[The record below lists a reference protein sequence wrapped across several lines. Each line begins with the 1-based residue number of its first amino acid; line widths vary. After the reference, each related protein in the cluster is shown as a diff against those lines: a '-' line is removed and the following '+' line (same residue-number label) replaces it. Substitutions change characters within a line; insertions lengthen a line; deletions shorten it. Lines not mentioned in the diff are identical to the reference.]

1 MACVIENVVRARK
14 ATENEIAAGLS
25 ESERRGRD
33 TNAMD
38 SAKPSTLTWA
48 HVVPTQR
55 KRKLVSSKA
64 EGGEDIKRAR
74 LSPCSTAGNVHHALY
89 TPRRKHR
96 INEVYLK
103 NVFIFKLTDKL
114 DIKIFG
120 SFQ

>member
-1 MACVIENVVRARK
+1 MYVYIYDTRIRTRARTYIRKVACVIGNVVRARK

-38 SAKPSTLTWA
+38 SAEPSTLTWA

-64 EGGEDIKRAR
+64 GGGGDIKRAR
-74 LSPCSTAGNVHHALY
+74 LSPCSTAGNVYHALY
-89 TPRRKHR
+89 TPRTTTK
-96 INEVYLK
+96 VSMKY
-103 NVFIFKLTDKL
+103 T
-114 DIKIFG
+114 
-120 SFQ
+120 